1 MIPELLDTQRLVLRP
16 FDKDDVNAVFDY
28 WNSDP
33 DWARFNR
40 SVPAN
45 YTVQHAEKFVMELIS
60 RVRETQP
67 NWAVTLDETVVGIV
81 SLTFEQGHRIAVIGY
96 GIHGAL
102 RGQGMSAEALEIV
115 IDQAFNCYAQL
126 RKIRAHMDSQNLGSM
141 RVLEKLGFSREGIL
155 RSNQY
160 VNGEF
165 VDEAIY
171 GILRSERS
179 M

>member
-45 YTVQHAEKFVMELIS
+45 YTVQHVEKFVMELIS

-102 RGQGMSAEALEIV
+102 RGQGMSGEALEIV